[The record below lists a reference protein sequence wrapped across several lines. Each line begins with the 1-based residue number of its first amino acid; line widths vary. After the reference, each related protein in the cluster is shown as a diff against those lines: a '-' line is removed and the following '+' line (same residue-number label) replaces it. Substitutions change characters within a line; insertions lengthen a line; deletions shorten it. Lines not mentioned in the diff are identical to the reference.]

1 MTTTTETPTT
11 ATPQPTNDGGAAPA
25 QDVKPDTASGENGQN
40 QQPAAAPETGSATLL
55 GDGAAQAG
63 DAAETTDE
71 GEKPEGAPEQY
82 EWAAPEGVTLDESIM
97 GSLSEVA
104 KELNLPQAAAQKL
117 VDKIAPVM
125 AQRQAE
131 VASKFFEDI
140 GGDPDVWDEKSRGD
154 DEFGGAKFDE
164 NIAVA
169 RKAFNAFSSPEF
181 RLLLQ
186 KTGFFKH
193 PELIRTF
200 YRAGKAISED
210 GLVSGSAPKAPRD
223 ARSLFPASNMNP

>member
-11 ATPQPTNDGGAAPA
+11 ATPQSTNDGIAAPA
-25 QDVKPDTASGENGQN
+25 KDVKPDTASGENGQN
-40 QQPAAAPETGSATLL
+40 QQPAAAPETDGATLL
-55 GDGAAQAG
+55 GDGAEG
-63 DAAETTDE
+63 DAAETKDE
-71 GEKPEGAPEQY
+71 GEKPEGAPEKY

-125 AQRQAE
+125 AQRQVEQFEALRTE
-131 VASKFFEDI
+131 WRQASSSDQ
-140 GGDPDVWDEKSRGD
+140 
-154 DEFGGAKFDE
+154 EFGGAKLTE
-164 NIAVA
+164 NMAVA
-169 RKAFNAFSSPEF
+169 KKALDAFGTPEF
-181 RLLLQ
+181 RQLLEQ
-186 KTGFFKH
+186 TGMGNH
-193 PELIRTF
+193 PEVIRTF

>member
-11 ATPQPTNDGGAAPA
+11 ATPKPTNDGGAAPA

-63 DAAETTDE
+63 DAAEQTKDE

-82 EWAAPEGVTLDESIM
+82 EWAAPEGVTLDESVM

-104 KELNLPQAAAQKL
+104 KELNLSQDAAQKL
-117 VDKIAPVM
+117 VDKMAPAM
-125 AQRQAE
+125 AQRQAAQVQAMQAE
-131 VASKFFEDI
+131 WRESSS
-140 GGDPDVWDEKSRGD
+140 GDA
-154 DEFGGAKFDE
+154 EFGGAKLAE
-164 NIAVA
+164 NMAVA
-169 RKAFNAFSSPEF
+169 KKALDAFATPEF
-181 RLLLQ
+181 RQLLEQ
-186 KTGFFKH
+186 TGMGNH
-193 PELIRTF
+193 PEVIRTF

>member
-1 MTTTTETPTT
+1 MTTNIETPTT
-11 ATPQPTNDGGAAPA
+11 ATPQSTNDGIAAPA

-55 GDGAAQAG
+55 GDGAEG
-63 DAAETTDE
+63 DAAETKDE
-71 GEKPEGAPEQY
+71 GEKPEGAPEKY

-104 KELNLPQAAAQKL
+104 KELNLSQDAAQKL
-117 VDKIAPVM
+117 VDKMAPAM
-125 AQRQAE
+125 AQRQVEQFEALRTE
-131 VASKFFEDI
+131 WRQASSSDQ
-140 GGDPDVWDEKSRGD
+140 
-154 DEFGGAKFDE
+154 EFGGAKLTE
-164 NIAVA
+164 NMAVA
-169 RKAFNAFSSPEF
+169 KKALDAFGTPEF
-181 RLLLQ
+181 RQLLEQ
-186 KTGFFKH
+186 TGMGNH
-193 PELIRTF
+193 PEVIRTF

>member
-11 ATPQPTNDGGAAPA
+11 ATPQSTNDGIAAPA

-40 QQPAAAPETGSATLL
+40 QQPAAAIETDGATLL
-55 GDGAAQAG
+55 GDGAEG
-63 DAAETTDE
+63 DAAETKDE
-71 GEKPEGAPEQY
+71 GEKPEGAPEKY

-125 AQRQAE
+125 AQRQVEQFEALRTE
-131 VASKFFEDI
+131 WRQASSSDQ
-140 GGDPDVWDEKSRGD
+140 
-154 DEFGGAKFDE
+154 EFGGAKLTE
-164 NIAVA
+164 NMAVA
-169 RKAFNAFSSPEF
+169 KKALDAFGTPEF
-181 RLLLQ
+181 RQLLEQ
-186 KTGFFKH
+186 TGMGNH
-193 PELIRTF
+193 PEVIRTF